1 MSVPVDARLGASAC
15 TCVSSLVLRVML
27 GLVVLVA
34 PLPEVPAELVL
45 LRDQASAA
53 MVLMLVL

>member
-1 MSVPVDARLGASAC
+1 MVEGLSL
-15 TCVSSLVLRVML
+15 TCVSSLVHHLML